1 MFSIIT
7 EIEYDEATFPTFI
20 RSVDIYGIKEFT

>member
-7 EIEYDEATFPTFI
+7 E
-20 RSVDIYGIKEFT
+20 